1 MSSARNVLDP
11 ARVPRPALFRLTW
24 LQPDELFGRR
34 VIGGRSPSRQRGTRI
49 GGETFAAITS
59 GDTATAT
66 EVLVSSHADVAAS
79 AHLTLGFVRLA
90 QDRRAEV
97 RAAFVSATGP
107 GSAEVDMRAR
117 FALTK
122 LAAGDGDLEEAVA
135 QLSELLTSAGS
146 PHAVDDNAGAALVRC
161 CDILLDA
168 NEIDAATEILTEAL
182 AGVSSPGHVADPD
195 VTVALQAMLGRAAF
209 LQRDYERARDVL
221 EETLA
226 AVVSGRPGDP
236 PVEPL
241 VRRYLASTLA
251 QLGRTGR
258 VRELLRPLVESDDTE
273 HRPAAQYLLGML
285 DSLDG
290 HDDEAATWFG
300 AAQSAAVAADDVET
314 AEAAATALDELRS
327 RRSLTAPPLPPA
339 PSRAG
344 LPTSALA
351 PLVRVLLGELA
362 AAEGNRTE
370 TEYWVDTALASDV
383 EQELRSRARL
393 TAALAAF
400 EAGDSDSAFRLAS
413 DVVEAAGAWSGRAR
427 RLLDEA
433 AGLVNLPE
441 TPLPTSRY

>member
-1 MSSARNVLDP
+1 
-11 ARVPRPALFRLTW
+11 
-24 LQPDELFGRR
+24 
-34 VIGGRSPSRQRGTRI
+34 
-49 GGETFAAITS
+49 
-59 GDTATAT
+59 
-66 EVLVSSHADVAAS
+66 
-79 AHLTLGFVRLA
+79 
-90 QDRRAEV
+90 
-97 RAAFVSATGP
+97 
-107 GSAEVDMRAR
+107 
-117 FALTK
+117 
-122 LAAGDGDLEEAVA
+122 
-135 QLSELLTSAGS
+135 
-146 PHAVDDNAGAALVRC
+146 
-161 CDILLDA
+161 
-168 NEIDAATEILTEAL
+168 
-182 AGVSSPGHVADPD
+182 
-195 VTVALQAMLGRAAF
+195 
-209 LQRDYERARDVL
+209 
-221 EETLA
+221 
-226 AVVSGRPGDP
+226 
-236 PVEPL
+236 

-251 QLGRTGR
+251 RLGRTGR

-273 HRPAAQYLLGML
+273 HRPAAQYLLGMP
-285 DSLDG
+285 DGLDG

-351 PLVRVLLGELA
+351 PLVRVLPVELA

-370 TEYWVDTALASDV
+370 TEYWVDTVLASDV

-427 RLLDEA
+427 HLLDEA
-433 AGLVNLPE
+433 PGLVNLPE